1 LFPEAVMKRLTV
13 IAAAALLASGC
24 SPLMYPGAQAG
35 PYGYAPPSRARA
47 AYAPEPP
54 PYERWDNVMRLPH
67 GAVIDV
73 LTRDGAANVGPFT
86 GADIRSVRLAG
97 DKQEREIDRAEVV
110 RVDLV
115 ALPGSGVRSVA
126 RSAMGGALLGAG
138 AAALFSAVIGGEMWP
153 PPGVLLRGGAAL
165 GGVSAG
171 SAAASN
177 RQSRLIYLARF

>member
-1 LFPEAVMKRLTV
+1 MKRISV
-13 IAAAALLASGC
+13 IVAVAVLASGC
-24 SPLMYPGAQAG
+24 SPLMYPGAQPG

-54 PYERWDNVMRLPH
+54 PYERWDVMRLPH

-73 LTRDGAANVGPFT
+73 LTRDGAANVGPFV
-86 GADIRSVRLAG
+86 GADIRSVRLLG
-97 DKQEREIDRAEVV
+97 DKQERELDRAEVV
-110 RVDLV
+110 RVDLIS
-115 ALPGSGVRSVA
+115 LPGSNVRSVA

-153 PPGVLLRGGAAL
+153 PPGVLLRGGAAV
-165 GGVSAG
+165 GGLTAG
-171 SAAASN
+171 NAAASN

>member
-1 LFPEAVMKRLTV
+1 MKRLFV
-13 IAAAALLASGC
+13 VAAAALLATGC
-24 SPLMYPGAQAG
+24 SPLLYPPGQAG
-35 PYGYAPPSRARA
+35 PYGYAPPSRYRA

-67 GAVIDV
+67 GALIDV
-73 LTRDGAANVGPFT
+73 LTRDGAANVGSFA
-86 GADIRSVRLAG
+86 GADIRSVRLFG
-97 DKQEREIDRAEVV
+97 DKQERELDRAEVV

-115 ALPGSGVRSVA
+115 SLPGSSVRSIA

-153 PPGVLLRGGAAL
+153 PPGVLLRGGAAV
-165 GGVSAG
+165 GGLSAG
-171 SAAASN
+171 SAAASS